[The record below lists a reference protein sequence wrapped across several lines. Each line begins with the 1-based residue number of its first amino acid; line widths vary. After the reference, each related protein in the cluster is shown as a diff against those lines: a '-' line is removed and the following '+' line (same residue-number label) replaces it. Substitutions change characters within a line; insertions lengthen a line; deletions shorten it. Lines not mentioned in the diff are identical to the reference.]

1 MKNRSAIPK
10 ELTDF
15 TLKEGGSSLM
25 IKGTAGT
32 GKTTIALQLIEELG
46 EPERSFYL
54 STRVSDQSLY
64 RQFPWLED
72 EEMKGQIID
81 SSKVFLEALY
91 EWEDKEEKETLP
103 EKERRKIES
112 AKEFLGSI
120 EKKDIPTEADR
131 TQLNSLDERIPGL
144 ERIYDRIDH
153 ILPERAT
160 LVIDSVEGITH
171 KYDIQSEILIM
182 TLQKDL
188 VESSNTNLILVLEKA
203 EARNLEYLVDGVIHL
218 NRFQID
224 NRDVREIHLNKLRA
238 VGIKQPAYLM
248 TLEGGRFRC
257 FEPFTMDLKKEI
269 EWMPINDPEDRFS
282 TGIEDLDDLL
292 DGGYQRG
299 SYNVLEVN
307 ENVSNE
313 EYMLVVRPLFLNFLS
328 QSRGV
333 LATLSG
339 GTHPDILRDDITKF
353 ISDKKFDERF
363 RIVDYF
369 SFQSDKPY
377 MMALGGKKRDE
388 LGKLY
393 TKNIREIS
401 ENGKQPFLDYTGFDT
416 LEYLRG
422 DEIAIKDL
430 LEAVANTKV
439 SQNLGVGIVK
449 HGLKLTSE
457 IKNMADTY
465 LEITSVNNTT
475 CIYGIKPKTGIYA
488 IVPHEEKGYPYISLI
503 PIR

>member
-1 MKNRSAIPK
+1 MKAASALPK
-10 ELTDF
+10 EVNEF
-15 TLKEGGSSLM
+15 ILKDGGSSLL

-32 GKTTIALQLIEELG
+32 GKTTIALQIIEELG
-46 EPERSFYL
+46 ETDRSFYL

-72 EEMKGQIID
+72 EEVKGQIID
-81 SSKVFLEALY
+81 SSKVFLEAIY
-91 EWEDKEEKETLP
+91 EWREEKEKETLP

-112 AKEFLGSI
+112 AKDFLGSI
-120 EKKDIPTEADR
+120 EKKDVPTEVNR
-131 TQLNSLDERIPGL
+131 TQLNSLNERVPGL
-144 ERIYDRIDH
+144 ERLYDRIDH
-153 ILPERAT
+153 VLPERAT

-171 KYDIQSEILIM
+171 KYGIDPERLIM

-188 VESSNTNLILVLEKA
+188 VENSNTNLILVLEKDVA
-203 EARNLEYLVDGVIHL
+203 MNLEYLVDGVVHL
-218 NRFQID
+218 DRFQID
-224 NRDVREIHLNKLRA
+224 NRDVREIQLKKLRA
-238 VGIKQPAYLM
+238 VGITQPAYLM

-257 FEPFTMDLKKEI
+257 FEPFDMSI
-269 EWMPINDPEDRFS
+269 EEKVQWKPIPDQKGWFS
-282 TGIEDLDDLL
+282 TGIEYLDELL
-292 DGGYQRG
+292 GGGYKIG

-307 ENVSNE
+307 ENVSNQ
-313 EYMLVVRPLFLNFLS
+313 EYMLVVRPLFLNFLTHG
-328 QSRGV
+328 RGV

-339 GTHPDILRDDITKF
+339 GTHPDILRNDI
-353 ISDKKFDERF
+353 IRYVSPEKFDERF

-393 TKNIREIS
+393 TTNIREIS
-401 ENGKQPFLDYTGFDT
+401 DNGRSPFLDYTGFDT

-422 DEIAIKDL
+422 DEMAIKDL

-439 SQNLGVGIVK
+439 SENLGIGIVK

-488 IVPHEEKGYPYISLI
+488 IVPHEEKGFPYISLI